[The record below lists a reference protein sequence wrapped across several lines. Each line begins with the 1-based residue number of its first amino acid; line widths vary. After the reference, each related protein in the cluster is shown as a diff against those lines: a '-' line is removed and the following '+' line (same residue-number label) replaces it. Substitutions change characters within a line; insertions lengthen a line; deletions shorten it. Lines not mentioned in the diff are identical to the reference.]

1 MIGDEDGRTKKLKP
15 KEEEMIIIKKY
26 QEMMLYVYNLLKKYP
41 NSEKFALASETKK
54 CLFEAFELLLWAK
67 KQYSK
72 NTRLKYLSEVDIKLS
87 CLKIYVRL
95 AVKNEYINAR
105 NYRAWSYKITN
116 ISNMLGGWINECLT
130 K

>member
-1 MIGDEDGRTKKLKP
+1 MKMEEQKKLKP

-87 CLKIYVRL
+87 CLKIYVRI

-130 K
+130 R

>member
-1 MIGDEDGRTKKLKP
+1 MKMEEQKKLKP

-130 K
+130 R

>member
-1 MIGDEDGRTKKLKP
+1 MKMEEQKKLKP

>member
-1 MIGDEDGRTKKLKP
+1 MEENKVLTP
-15 KEEEMIIIKKY
+15 KEEEMTIIRKY

-41 NSEKFALASETKK
+41 NSEKFTLASETKK

-72 NTRLKYLSEVDIKLS
+72 NMRVKYLNEVDIKLS
-87 CLKIYVRL
+87 CLRIYIRI
-95 AVKNEYINAR
+95 AIKNEYINAR

-130 K
+130 R

>member
-1 MIGDEDGRTKKLKP
+1 MKMEEQKKLKP

-105 NYRAWSYKITN
+105 NYRA
-116 ISNMLGGWINECLT
+116 
-130 K
+130 

>member
-1 MIGDEDGRTKKLKP
+1 MDSIKELKP
-15 KEEEMIIIKKY
+15 KDKEMIIIKKY
-26 QEMMLYVYNLLKKYP
+26 QDMMMYVYSILKKYP
-41 NSEKFALASETKK
+41 NTEKFTLASETKR
-54 CLFEAFELLLWAK
+54 CMFEAFEMLLWAK

-87 CLKIYVRL
+87 TLKVYVRI
-95 AVKNEYINAR
+95 ARKQEYINPR

-130 K
+130 R

>member
-1 MIGDEDGRTKKLKP
+1 MEDIKASKP
-15 KEEEMIIIKKY
+15 KEHEMLIIRKY

-41 NSEKFALASETKK
+41 NAEKFSLVSETKK
-54 CLFEAFELLLWAK
+54 SMFEAFELLLWAN

-72 NTRLKYLSEVDIKLS
+72 TARLKYLNEVDIKLS
-87 CLKIYVRL
+87 CLRVYVRI
-95 AVKNEYINAR
+95 AVKNEYINSR

-116 ISNMLGGWINECLT
+116 ICNMLGGWINECLT

>member
-1 MIGDEDGRTKKLKP
+1 MEEQKKLKP

-87 CLKIYVRL
+87 CLKIYVRI

-130 K
+130 R

>member
-1 MIGDEDGRTKKLKP
+1 MEEQKKLKP

-130 K
+130 R